1 MNHSLKNS
9 PESPHQRIL
18 QKSVL
23 TLIFFSIFLHSEAT
37 INLDSLVQRQRR
49 ILDTRVF
56 STVDKSVTAEELIKS
71 VNDSVFV
78 HISGRT
84 FLSPRKIYWYKLD
97 FKNIKITDSEECIIR
112 FSAYDKITLY
122 SQGEG
127 TLHHEESGRMAGL
140 RDKGLSNAVDFLISE
155 ENLIEGQYLLAR
167 IQHISRKKALISP
180 SCLSPAEALEKS
192 SSITKRELLNYIP
205 YLLFIGGMLLMI
217 LYAFGIYFMNRDK
230 LFNYYAIYLLSLV
243 LYLGV
248 RLPLIFGPL
257 ELRYPLMM
265 HLYNE
270 LIQVLVNIF
279 YLLFASFFMNTRH
292 DFPQLHKAIRYAI
305 MFLSGIMVLQFILIL
320 SVRYAWIE
328 TYLIQV
334 ERYFMIIF
342 SMISYVYILLN
353 YKKKIVLYLL
363 VGSLFFLSGAILAM
377 FLNQIHYM
385 MLGAAIEVFIFSLGM
400 GYRIKVV
407 ERDRQSIEN
416 EMNKLRLTALRAQMN
431 PHFIFNSLNSIRAY
445 VISNETRKA
454 SDYLN
459 MFARLI
465 RLILHY
471 SSLNTITLE
480 AELEALK
487 LYVELEQMRYRTDFG
502 YSVEIAPGLDQ
513 NKLLLPPLIL
523 QPYVENAIVH
533 GLTSKQGAKHLQLII
548 GKNASRLM
556 VTIRD
561 NGVGRNYSKKIHM
574 PSDPSHQSVAM
585 ELTSKRINLS
595 DDTPSKGENITVTDL
610 YDQGQPAGTEVK
622 LQLPLQTNQP
632 ASHLTSDI

>member
-1 MNHSLKNS
+1 MNHSVTNIPGWPL
-9 PESPHQRIL
+9 QRIL

-23 TLIFFSIFLHSEAT
+23 SLILFSIFFHSEAN
-37 INLDSLVQRQRR
+37 INLDSRVQQQYG
-49 ILDTRVF
+49 IIDTRVF
-56 STVDKSVTAEELIKS
+56 STVDKSVTPEQLLKP
-71 VNDSVFV
+71 VNDSVFIR
-78 HISGRT
+78 ISGRT
-84 FLSPRKIYWYKLD
+84 LLSPRKIHWYKLD
-97 FKNIKITDSEECIIR
+97 LKDIKITESEVCIVR
-112 FSAYDKITLY
+112 FPTYDMITLY
-122 SQGEG
+122 SLRGES
-127 TLHHEESGRMAGL
+127 LHSEKGGRMISRRFEGPP
-140 RDKGLSNAVDFLISE
+140 NAVDFLIPK
-155 ENLIEGQYLLAR
+155 ENLIEGRYLLAR
-167 IQHISRKKALISP
+167 IEHISRKKSFTPVL
-180 SCLSPAEALEKS
+180 CLHPAEALEES

-230 LFNYYAIYLLSLV
+230 LFNYYAIYLLALV

-292 DFPQLHKAIRYAI
+292 DFPRLHTAIRYAI
-305 MFLSGIMVLQFILIL
+305 MFLWGIMVLQFILIL

-328 TYLIQV
+328 TYVIQV

-353 YKKKIVLYLL
+353 YEKKIVLYLL
-363 VGSLFFLSGAILAM
+363 VGSLFFLAGAVLAM

-471 SSLNTITLE
+471 SSLHTITLD

-502 YSVEIAPGLDQ
+502 YRVEIAPGLDQ
-513 NKLLLPPLIL
+513 HKLLVPPLIL

-533 GLTSKQGAKHLQLII
+533 GLTSKQGTKHLQIFI

-561 NGVGRNYSKKIHM
+561 NGVGRNYSKKVRM
-574 PSDPSHQSVAM
+574 DSNPSHQSVAM

-595 DDTPSKGENITVTDL
+595 DDKPAQDGNITVTDL
-610 YDQGQPAGTEVK
+610 YEQGQPAGTEVK
-622 LQLPLQTNQP
+622 LQLPLHTNPP
-632 ASHLTSDI
+632 ASPH